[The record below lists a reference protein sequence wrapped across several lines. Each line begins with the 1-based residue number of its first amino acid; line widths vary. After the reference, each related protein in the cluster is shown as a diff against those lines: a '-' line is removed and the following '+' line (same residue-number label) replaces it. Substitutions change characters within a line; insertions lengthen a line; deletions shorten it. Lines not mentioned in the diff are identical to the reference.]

1 MASPARAI
9 VLVAALSIVPLVS
22 ARARAQ
28 DGGTVRVADGAV
40 DVRIVGTDDPELRDS
55 IRELLA
61 RLHLSLSPAGGASS
75 RVASVQIDLSS
86 RSEALVVV
94 TDGATG
100 EASLRRSVPRDASAD
115 IVREEIAHAVQSAV
129 EAALLAARERAAQP
143 APAAPAPPPPP
154 PPVVAP
160 VAQPSPPSRPV
171 AEEPRAPPHSSPFGI
186 EVATLAG
193 VSPIADSSGLATRIG
208 LGASVNARTLLHPS
222 IALAFLYAV
231 PFGNGDEELSTLT
244 NIASVRG
251 LAGIGVFHGRW
262 LAVDLGVGGG
272 IDVVTVA
279 PHSDELP
286 SSVALNPATRVDRIL
301 SAMVTAHAGISSGII
316 LLLSAGVE
324 MDLDSRQY
332 VLADGNAVN
341 PVLAPWQFRPMIL
354 AGFGF
359 TALGDGLF
367 PIGTGGGR

>member
-9 VLVAALSIVPLVS
+9 VLVAALLVASLVPAS
-22 ARARAQ
+22 ARAQ
-28 DGGTVRVADGAV
+28 DGGAVRVADGAV
-40 DVRIVGTDDPELRDS
+40 DLRIVGPDDPELRDS

-61 RLHLSLSPAGGASS
+61 RLHLSVSSPGGAPS

-129 EAALLAARERAAQP
+129 EAALLAARARATQP
-143 APAAPAPPPPP
+143 PPPAPPPPP
-154 PPVVAP
+154 PPVAPLVAP
-160 VAQPSPPSRPV
+160 PPPASRAV
-171 AEEPRAPPHSSPFGI
+171 AEEPRAASRPSPFGI

-193 VSPIADSSGLATRIG
+193 VSPIANSSGLATRIG
-208 LGASVNARTLLHPS
+208 LGASVNARTILHPS
-222 IALAFLYAV
+222 LALAFLYAV
-231 PFGNGDEELSTLT
+231 PFGNGDEELSTVT

-251 LAGIGVFHGRW
+251 LAGVGVFHGRW

-279 PHSDELP
+279 PHSGSLP

-301 SAMVTAHAGISSGII
+301 SAMITAHAGISSGVIV
-316 LLLSAGVE
+316 LLSAGVD

-332 VLADGNAVN
+332 VLADGNTLD
-341 PVLAPWQFRPMIL
+341 PVLVPWQFRPMVL

-367 PIGTGGGR
+367 SIGGGR